1 MRISSVSHEMNCNG
15 SWSQHKNDQM
25 EDYRSVLLLVFSK
38 DAPLERVAG
47 MKGVV
52 RLLVDFTTLDTK
64 WDHLW
69 ETLYHNV
76 RAWSFVPCLN
86 RGVMDHFL
94 ERISYDP
101 IISNIQRETTIMLLQ
116 FCRRVSTEKYPQ
128 VKCEY
133 LNGILP
139 RLFDAFKYV
148 TSLKDH
154 SLAQA
159 VFATYGE
166 LLGENRFAYRE
177 IGKMDFENLTK
188 IGVEILSV
196 REDFKQLKVVLR
208 TTRDERVDIEIRLNG
223 KYPIDDPSFHFVG
236 KLRPTLYAGRDHV
249 FVPLQFTR
257 MYEDIEGIEGCL
269 RFMLVHMEYGGVDE
283 SF

>member
-1 MRISSVSHEMNCNG
+1 M
-15 SWSQHKNDQM
+15 D
-25 EDYRSVLLLVFSK
+25 DYRSILLLVFSK

-52 RLLVDFTTLDTK
+52 RLLVDYTTLDAK

-69 ETLYHNV
+69 ETLYRNV

-86 RGVMDHFL
+86 RDVMDHFL
-94 ERISYDP
+94 ERIRYDP
-101 IISNIQRETTIMLLQ
+101 KLSNIQRETTMMLLR
-116 FCRRVSTEKYPQ
+116 FCRRVSNEEYQQ

-154 SLAQA
+154 PLAQA
-159 VFATYGE
+159 VFATYGK

-196 REDFKQLKVVLR
+196 REDFKQIKVVLR

-249 FVPLQFTR
+249 FMPVQFAR

-269 RFMLVHMEYGGVDE
+269 RFMLVHMEYGGVDK